1 MPAKPRL
8 CRARVR
14 VVRSIALDVLE
25 AELDMEEPPEL
36 PFDAGQWVSVPFGP
50 KNVRAY
56 SIASTPRSPSSVT
69 LCADVAPA
77 GIGSAWFRGLAP
89 GQTVEFKAPFGGFV
103 FQRSDPRPP
112 LFVAEEIGIVPIR
125 AIVTDLHETGYGRA
139 TTLVY
144 WGRTPR
150 HMPYHAE
157 LVSLAR
163 RDPHFAY
170 HPVVDSPD
178 TEWGGRRGR
187 APEVVTGLV
196 KDAGVIAYVSG
207 SGQMINA
214 VRDVLMARGLDRKS
228 VRWEKFW

>member
-1 MPAKPRL
+1 MPTKPRP

-25 AELDMEEPPEL
+25 AELDMEEPLAL

-56 SIASTPRSPSSVT
+56 SIASTPRSPSSIT
-69 LCADVAPA
+69 LCADVAPD
-77 GIGSAWFRGLAP
+77 GIGSAWFRGLAS

-125 AIVTDLHETGYGRA
+125 AILTDLQETGYGRA

-144 WGRTPR
+144 WGRDPR

-157 LVSLAR
+157 LVSLTR
-163 RDPHFAY
+163 RDPDFVY
-170 HPVVDSPD
+170 HPVVDSPGAG
-178 TEWGGRRGR
+178 WSGGQGR
-187 APEVVTGLV
+187 PPEVVSGLV
-196 KDAGVIAYVSG
+196 KAAGVIAYVSG
-207 SGQMINA
+207 GGRMIDD
-214 VRDVLMARGLDRKS
+214 VRNVLMARGLDRKS